1 MVKPSFRVVG
11 LMAGSSQDGVDM
23 ALVRFWR
30 PGERWQYEVLT
41 AETIPYPHELEVALH
56 RLLELSGEVL
66 LRLGV
71 AYTDWTAAVLRERLR
86 GQVYDLISWHG
97 PTAFHQPAQGLTWG
111 LGDSER
117 LRALVGKPVIMHFRA
132 RDIAY
137 GGQGAPLI
145 PHADAHLWPE
155 YETLLNLGGIA
166 NITHLP
172 TWAAFDISPCN
183 QLLNALARQFDPS
196 HRYDPDGTFAKQGQ
210 IIPSLLETFL
220 TAPIFQVSP
229 SPAITNEIVRTQFLT
244 PFLTHPAPAQDKLHT
259 AVQAIAMKLS
269 ETFRRL
275 RCEKVYLTGGG
286 ARNTY
291 LVKTIQAHSPCPC
304 FLAPDVLIDFRE
316 AIGFAFLGLLGY
328 LGEDNLLSGWTL
340 ARRSQRAGL
349 LSL

>member
-1 MVKPSFRVVG
+1 MAKPSFRVVG
-11 LMAGSSQDGVDM
+11 LMAGSSHDGVDV
-23 ALVRFWR
+23 ALVRFWC

-41 AETIPYPHELEVALH
+41 AETVPYPPALEAALH
-56 RLLELSGEVL
+56 QLLGLSGEAL

-97 PTAFHQPAQGLTWG
+97 PTVYHQPAQGLTWG

-117 LRALVGKPVIMHFRA
+117 LRVLVGKPVIMHFRA

-145 PHADAHLWPE
+145 PHADARLWPE

-172 TWAAFDISPCN
+172 TCMAFDVTPCN
-183 QLLNALARQFDPS
+183 QLLNALARQLDPP
-196 HRYDPDGTFAKQGQ
+196 HRHDPDGTFARQGQ
-210 IIPSLLETFL
+210 LIPSLLETFFA
-220 TAPIFQVSP
+220 APIFRVSP
-229 SPAITNEIVRTQFLT
+229 SPAITNEIVRAQFLT

-259 AVQAIAMKLS
+259 TVQAIAMKLG

-275 RCEKVYLTGGG
+275 QCEKVYLTGGG
-286 ARNTY
+286 ARNSY
-291 LVKTIQAHSPCPC
+291 LFETIQAHSPCPC
-304 FLAPDVLIDFRE
+304 FLAPDGLIDFRE

-328 LGEDNLLSGWTL
+328 LGEDNLLSGWTST
-340 ARRSQRAGL
+340 RRSQRAGL